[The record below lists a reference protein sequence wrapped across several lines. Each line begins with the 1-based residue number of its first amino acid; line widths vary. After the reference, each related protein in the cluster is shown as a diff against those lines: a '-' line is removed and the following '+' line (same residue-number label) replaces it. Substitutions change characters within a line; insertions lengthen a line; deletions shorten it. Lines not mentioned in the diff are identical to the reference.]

1 MRRRTR
7 IGTPGQIIHTKPAAR
22 AVCATV
28 FAVGALACVVN
39 IAHADAGARDATGAP
54 RGLDPLVLV
63 GVASMLVAAKLGGAV
78 FERFKQPAVLGEL
91 LGGMLL
97 GALALAGVG
106 AFESLKTDAVVGALA
121 EIGVVVLLFEVG
133 LESDFGELL
142 KVGLSSLLVA
152 LAGTVGS
159 FLLGWGAAKL
169 FLPGAPPLTRVFVG
183 AAITATSVG
192 ITARVLRD
200 LGRLQTPTARII
212 LGAAIID
219 DVIGLVVLA
228 VMKGAVEASDSG
240 AQLSAVG
247 VAVIAAKAAAFLVG
261 AVAVGKLVV
270 PQVFRGAGKLE
281 GRGVLLS
288 LAVSICFAMAWAA
301 AAVGLAT
308 IVGAF
313 AAGLL
318 LEEAHF
324 EKLPHHT
331 KHDLHE
337 LLQPV
342 SQLLVPLFF
351 VLVGL
356 RVDLRVFA
364 RPTVLAFACALT
376 LAAILGKQACALG
389 VVERGASRLA
399 VGLGMIPRGEV
410 ELIFAG
416 LGATLLLT
424 NAQGAREPVV
434 SPTTYGAIVVT
445 VVLTTLVTPPALK
458 WATARDGKGKK
469 RRDSEL

>member
-1 MRRRTR
+1 MPTSRVIRVAIFT
-7 IGTPGQIIHTKPAAR
+7 
-22 AVCATV
+22 AVAIV
-28 FAVGALACVVN
+28 CVAHV
-39 IAHADAGARDATGAP
+39 AHADAGTQDATGSSH
-54 RGLDPLVLV
+54 GLDPLVLI
-63 GVASMLVAAKLGGAV
+63 GVAAMLVVAKLGGEV

-106 AFESLKTDAVVGALA
+106 TFESLKTDAVVGALA

-133 LESDFGELL
+133 LESDFGELM

-152 LAGTVGS
+152 IAGTVAS
-159 FLLGWGAAKL
+159 FILGWGAASL
-169 FLPGAPPLTRVFVG
+169 FLPGAPTLTRLFVG
-183 AAITATSVG
+183 AAVTATSVG
-192 ITARVLRD
+192 ITARVLSD
-200 LGRLQTPTARII
+200 LGRLQTRTARII

-228 VMKGAVEASDSG
+228 VMKGAVEASASG
-240 AQLSAVG
+240 ARLSVVG
-247 VAVIAAKAAAFLVG
+247 IVIIAAKAAAFLVG

-281 GRGVLLS
+281 GRGVLLA

-301 AAVGLAT
+301 AAVGLAA
-308 IVGAF
+308 IIGAF

-337 LLQPV
+337 LLQPI

-364 RPTVLAFACALT
+364 RPQVLAFACALT
-376 LAAILGKQACALG
+376 LAAILGKQACALV
-389 VVERGASRLA
+389 VVEHGANRLA

-424 NAQGAREPVV
+424 NAQGTREPVV
-434 SPTTYGAIVVT
+434 SPTTYGAIIIT
-445 VVLTTLVTPPALK
+445 VVLTTLATPPALK
-458 WATARDGKGKK
+458 WAMARDGKGKK
-469 RRDSEL
+469 ARDSEL

>member
-1 MRRRTR
+1 MKHARRNTLLLLV
-7 IGTPGQIIHTKPAAR
+7 A
-22 AVCATV
+22 
-28 FAVGALACVVN
+28 FGALLWATRG
-39 IAHADAGARDATGAP
+39 AHAEAAQGGGASH
-54 RGLDPLVLV
+54 GLDPLVLV
-63 GVASMLVAAKLGGAV
+63 GVAAMLVVAKLCGEV

-91 LGGMLL
+91 CGGMLL

-106 AFESLKTDAVVGALA
+106 TFEALKTDAVVGALA
-121 EIGVVVLLFEVG
+121 EIGVVILLFEVG

-152 LAGTVGS
+152 LLGTVGS
-159 FLLGWGAAKL
+159 FLLGWGAATL
-169 FLPGAPPLTRVFVG
+169 FLPHAPQLTRVFVG

-200 LGRLQTPTARII
+200 LGRLRTPTARII

-219 DVIGLVVLA
+219 DVVGLVVLA
-228 VMKGAVEASDSG
+228 VMKGAVEASASG

-261 AVAVGKLVV
+261 AVVVGKLVV

-281 GRGVLLS
+281 GRGVLVA

-301 AAVGLAT
+301 AAVGLAA
-308 IVGAF
+308 IIGAF

-364 RPTVLAFACALT
+364 HPSVLAFACALT
-376 LAAILGKQACALG
+376 LAAIIGKQACALG
-389 VVERGASRLA
+389 VVERGADRLA

-424 NAQGAREPVV
+424 NAAGAREPVV

-445 VVLTTLVTPPALK
+445 VVLTTLATPPALK
-458 WATARDGKGKK
+458 WAMARGDKHGDKK
-469 RRDSEL
+469 

>member
-1 MRRRTR
+1 MTLRPALTSRTTR
-7 IGTPGQIIHTKPAAR
+7 PAIL
-22 AVCATV
+22 AVA
-28 FAVGALACVVN
+28 ALACVARV
-39 IAHADAGARDATGAP
+39 AHADAGQQGSGAP
-54 RGLDPLVLV
+54 AQHGLDPLVLA
-63 GVASMLVAAKLGGAV
+63 GVAAMLVVAKLGGEV
-78 FERFKQPAVLGEL
+78 CERLKQPAVLGEL
-91 LGGMLL
+91 LGGALL

-106 AFESLKTDAVVGALA
+106 TFQALKTDAVVGALA
-121 EIGVVVLLFEVG
+121 EIGVIVLLFEVG
-133 LESDFGELL
+133 LESDFDALL

-152 LAGTVGS
+152 LLGTAGS
-159 FLLGWGAAKL
+159 FLLGWGVARL
-169 FLPGAPPLTRVFVG
+169 FLPDAPPLTQLFVG
-183 AAITATSVG
+183 AAVTATSVAV
-192 ITARVLRD
+192 TARVLRD

-212 LGAAIID
+212 LGAAVID
-219 DVIGLVVLA
+219 DVVGLAALA
-228 VMKGAVEASDSG
+228 VMKGAVEASASG
-240 AQLSAVG
+240 ARLSAVG
-247 VAVIAAKAAAFLVG
+247 VALIAAKAAAFLVG
-261 AVAVGKLVV
+261 AVFVGKLVV

-281 GRGVLLS
+281 GRGVLLA

-301 AAVGLAT
+301 AAVGLAA
-308 IVGAF
+308 IIGAF

-324 EKLPHHT
+324 ARLPYHT

-364 RPTVLAFACALT
+364 HPSVLAFASALT

-389 VVERGASRLA
+389 VFGRGANRLA

-416 LGATLLLT
+416 LGATLLVT
-424 NAQGAREPVV
+424 NAGGAREPVV
-434 SPTTYGAIVVT
+434 SPTTYGAIIVT
-445 VVLTTLVTPPALK
+445 VVATTLVTPPALK
-458 WATARDGKGKK
+458 WAMARG
-469 RRDSEL
+469 RRDDPGRGSPAAPAASGEG

>member
-1 MRRRTR
+1 VA
-7 IGTPGQIIHTKPAAR
+7 H
-22 AVCATV
+22 V
-28 FAVGALACVVN
+28 
-39 IAHADAGARDATGAP
+39 AHADAGTRDTTGASH
-54 RGLDPLVLV
+54 GLDPLVLV
-63 GVASMLVAAKLGGAV
+63 GVAAMLVVAKLGGEL

-106 AFESLKTDAVVGALA
+106 AFETLKTDAVVGALA

-133 LESDFGELL
+133 LESDFGELM

-152 LAGTVGS
+152 LLGTVGS
-159 FLLGWGAAKL
+159 FLLGWGVAKL
-169 FLPGAPPLTRVFVG
+169 FLPDAPMLTRIFVG

-219 DVIGLVVLA
+219 DVVGLVVLA
-228 VMKGAVEASDSG
+228 VMKGAVEASSSG
-240 AQLSAVG
+240 ARLSVVG
-247 VAVIAAKAAAFLVG
+247 VAVIAAKAAAFLAG
-261 AVAVGKLVV
+261 AVVAGKLVV
-270 PQVFRGAGKLE
+270 PQVFAGAGKLE
-281 GRGVLLS
+281 GRGVILA

-301 AAVGLAT
+301 AAVGLAA
-308 IVGAF
+308 IIGAF

-331 KHDLHE
+331 KHDLRE

-364 RPTVLAFACALT
+364 RPQVLAFAGALT

-389 VVERGASRLA
+389 VVERGANRLA

-434 SPTTYGAIVVT
+434 SPTTYGAIIIT

-458 WATARDGKGKK
+458 WTMARDGKGKK
-469 RRDSEL
+469 ARDSEL

>member
-1 MRRRTR
+1 MKHAQR
-7 IGTPGQIIHTKPAAR
+7 ISLPLA
-22 AVCATV
+22 
-28 FAVGALACVVN
+28 FGALLWATRG
-39 IAHADAGARDATGAP
+39 AHAEATQGSGGGASH
-54 RGLDPLVLV
+54 GLDPLVLV
-63 GVASMLVAAKLGGAV
+63 GVASMLVVAKLGGEV

-106 AFESLKTDAVVGALA
+106 TFESLKTNAVVGALA
-121 EIGVVVLLFEVG
+121 ELGVVVLLFEVG
-133 LESDFGELL
+133 LESDFGELM

-152 LAGTVGS
+152 LAGTVAS
-159 FLLGWGAAKL
+159 FLLGWGVASL
-169 FLPGAPPLTRVFVG
+169 FLPAAPTLTRLFVG
-183 AAITATSVG
+183 AAVTATSVG

-200 LGRLQTPTARII
+200 LGRLQTRTARII

-219 DVIGLVVLA
+219 DVVGLVVLA

-240 AQLSAVG
+240 AQLSVVG
-247 VAVIAAKAAAFLVG
+247 ITIIAAKATAFLVG
-261 AVAVGKLVV
+261 AVAVGKLVM
-270 PQVFRGAGKLE
+270 PQLFKGAGKLE
-281 GRGVLLS
+281 GRGVLLA
-288 LAVSICFAMAWAA
+288 LAVSICFAMAWVAA
-301 AAVGLAT
+301 AFGLAA
-308 IVGAF
+308 IIGAF

-318 LEEAHF
+318 LEDAHF

-356 RVDLRVFA
+356 RIDLRVFA
-364 RPTVLAFACALT
+364 RPQVLAFAVALT
-376 LAAILGKQACALG
+376 LAAILGKQACALA
-389 VVERGASRLA
+389 VVERGANRLA
-399 VGLGMIPRGEV
+399 VGFGMIPRGEV

-424 NAQGAREPVV
+424 NAQGARAPVV

-458 WATARDGKGKK
+458 WAMARDGKGKK
-469 RRDSEL
+469 ARDSEL